1 MGDLSLVSLISL
13 ISLIVVADFFGLPLF
28 LIPLFTLMFKLMRSP
43 ALFTRG
49 FPTSIDNTLF
59 VDLGL
64 LTVIILRPALSV
76 GPPLI
81 KEVVSLSIEREVSG
95 ASPFGE
101 SFSSP
106 SFSFFLFGLIN
117 FISSLISFIC
127 LYNRWVLTIG
137 RRRCGREWDI
147 LISIISRWCRRCRI
161 TWTSPSGWRFETG
174 DMDFGT
180 FPT

>member
-28 LIPLFTLMFKLMRSP
+28 LIPLFTLIFKLMRSP

-49 FPTSIDNTLF
+49 FSTSIHNNLF
-59 VDLGL
+59 ADLGL

-81 KEVVSLSIEREVSG
+81 KEGVSLSTEREVSG

-101 SFSSP
+101 SFLSPSSP
-106 SFSFFLFGLIN
+106 SFSFFSSVSL
-117 FISSLISFIC
+117 ISSL
-127 LYNRWVLTIG
+127 VL
-137 RRRCGREWDI
+137 
-147 LISIISRWCRRCRI
+147 LVSSI
-161 TWTSPSGWRFETG
+161 
-174 DMDFGT
+174 
-180 FPT
+180 

>member
-13 ISLIVVADFFGLPLF
+13 ISPIVVADFFGLPLF

-81 KEVVSLSIEREVSG
+81 KEGVSLSTEREKVSG

-101 SFSSP
+101 SFLSP
-106 SFSFFLFGLIN
+106 SFSFFSLVSLN
-117 FISSLISFIC
+117 SSLVLLISSVC
-127 LYNRWVLTIG
+127 
-137 RRRCGREWDI
+137 
-147 LISIISRWCRRCRI
+147 I
-161 TWTSPSGWRFETG
+161 TAGS
-174 DMDFGT
+174 
-180 FPT
+180 